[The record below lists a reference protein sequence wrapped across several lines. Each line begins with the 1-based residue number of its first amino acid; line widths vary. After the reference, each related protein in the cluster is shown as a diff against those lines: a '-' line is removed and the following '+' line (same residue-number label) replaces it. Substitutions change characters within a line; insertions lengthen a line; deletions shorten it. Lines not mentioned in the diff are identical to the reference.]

1 MMCAINKNRA
11 LSRSLVARHDFSA
24 VTSIRFFGRGKSIE
38 LGWYRTY
45 LKHLQANILV
55 VLSYKLFS
63 QPDTQSGIG
72 HSKIHHCSLTQSYH
86 FQHQGSR

>member
-1 MMCAINKNRA
+1 MMCTINKNRA

-24 VTSIRFFGRGKSIE
+24 VTSIRFFGRGNFIE

-63 QPDTQSGIG
+63 QPDSKSGIG
-72 HSKIHHCSLTQSYH
+72 HSNIDHHNLTQSYH
-86 FQHQGSR
+86 LQHRGSR